1 VLNLN
6 LGCSD
11 QLYAGFIGVDRWT
24 PPWATPE
31 NFQQADLRHSWPWAD
46 GSVDRIRCADII
58 EHLPDKIHTMN
69 EIHRVLKPGGT
80 VEIVVPTTE
89 GRGAWQDPTHCS
101 YWNRN
106 SFFYH
111 EAGNPHYERFHEA
124 YGIRGAFRI
133 VSEETQRLQD
143 GVVKLAI
150 VLAAA
155 KAVPLE
161 DRFMQVDSEALA

>member
-1 VLNLN
+1 MRLN

-11 QLYAGFIGVDRWT
+11 QFLEGFIGVDRWT

-31 NFQQADLRHSWPWAD
+31 NFQQADLRHAWPFGD
-46 GSVDRIRCADII
+46 SSVDFVRAHDVI
-58 EHLPDKIHTMN
+58 EHMPDKIHTMN
-69 EIHRVLKPGGT
+69 ELHRILKPGGT

-89 GRGAWQDPTHCS
+89 GRGAHQDPTHCS

-133 VSEETQRLQD
+133 VSEQFGTYGDNVYKLTITLEA
-143 GVVKLAI
+143 VKAI
-150 VLAAA
+150 
-155 KAVPLE
+155 PLE